1 MSVLLMVLLTF
12 FGYILMYRL
21 YGKYLARVI
30 FKLTDDA
37 VVPSKEFED
46 GIDYVPTKKEI
57 IFGHHFTSIA
67 GTGPIVGPAIAVIW
81 GWVPAL
87 LWVFLGS
94 IMMGAVHDFG
104 ALVISMRN
112 KGKSISEF
120 TARYINSRTR
130 FFFFLIVFLALWIVI
145 AIFGLVI
152 AIIFNIFPSSVLP
165 VWLQIPISIALG
177 YVIYRRKGNI
187 ILWSVIA
194 VLLLYGAM
202 VLGSYFPIKMPTV
215 AGIPPTGVWTIIL
228 LIYAFWASVLPVTT
242 LLQPRDFINAY
253 QLLIAMFLM
262 TMGILAAAVSGRL
275 ELVAPAVQ
283 MHPAEAPSMWPFL
296 FITIACGAISGFHS
310 LVASGTSSKQVKS
323 EPDALFVGYGSM
335 LTEGALAT
343 LVIAAVAAG
352 IGLGYHSGGKTL
364 FGLEA
369 WSTHYASWTAAAGL
383 GSKIAAFVTGAAN
396 FLSSLGIPQ
405 SIAVVIMGVFVASFA
420 GTTLD
425 TATRIQRYIISEL
438 ASNIKMP
445 VLTNRYPATAFAV
458 ISAGLLAFASGAD
471 GKGAL
476 TLWPMFGAV
485 NQTLAALALIVITL
499 YLRGR
504 GGLKWMVS
512 GLPALFMAGMTLWAS
527 ILNQLNFVSAQKI
540 LLLSING
547 IIILLVLWIAV
558 EGLIKFFSD
567 NKKGVDEQIEH

>member
-67 GTGPIVGPAIAVIW
+67 GTGPIVGPAIAIIW

-152 AIIFNIFPSSVLP
+152 ALIFNIFPSSVLP

-177 YVIYRRKGNI
+177 YVIYRRNGNI

-202 VLGSYFPIKMPTV
+202 VLGSYFPIQMPAV

-275 ELVAPAVQ
+275 EMVAPAIQ
-283 MHPAEAPSMWPFL
+283 IHPAEAPSLCPFL
-296 FITIACGAISGFHS
+296 FITITCCSSSGLHS
-310 LVASGTSSKQVKS
+310 LVA
-323 EPDALFVGYGSM
+323 
-335 LTEGALAT
+335 
-343 LVIAAVAAG
+343 
-352 IGLGYHSGGKTL
+352 
-364 FGLEA
+364 
-369 WSTHYASWTAAAGL
+369 
-383 GSKIAAFVTGAAN
+383 
-396 FLSSLGIPQ
+396 
-405 SIAVVIMGVFVASFA
+405 
-420 GTTLD
+420 
-425 TATRIQRYIISEL
+425 
-438 ASNIKMP
+438 
-445 VLTNRYPATAFAV
+445 
-458 ISAGLLAFASGAD
+458 
-471 GKGAL
+471 
-476 TLWPMFGAV
+476 
-485 NQTLAALALIVITL
+485 
-499 YLRGR
+499 
-504 GGLKWMVS
+504 
-512 GLPALFMAGMTLWAS
+512 
-527 ILNQLNFVSAQKI
+527 
-540 LLLSING
+540 
-547 IIILLVLWIAV
+547 
-558 EGLIKFFSD
+558 
-567 NKKGVDEQIEH
+567 